1 MCTYMYGIRYSIII
15 ARAFFCISVSVL
27 PLTLTLALAIISD
40 MIFCSDWNSLS
51 VFESELVHDII
62 DSEEEAF
69 EDEDDSNG
77 VYTLYN
83 VRI

>member
-1 MCTYMYGIRYSIII
+1 MSI
-15 ARAFFCISVSVL
+15 L
-27 PLTLTLALAIISD
+27 PLTLHLTLTLALAIISD